1 MQILKNISLKDKHT
15 FHIQSFTDY
24 WADFKSVDDLKNLF
38 AEDEIK
44 GLPVYAIGSGSN
56 LLFDGDFKGLLVHS
70 KIKAFELISEDD
82 TNVIV
87 KIGSGY
93 VWDELVSDFV
103 EKGWSGAENLSGIP
117 GEVGASPVQ
126 NIGAYG
132 IEISNIIISVEAFN
146 IKTQILKTFSHVECK
161 FGYRDSVFKNELK
174 NEYIVCYVT
183 FRLSKKLQPN
193 IQYGEVSSKVL
204 EKGEINLKNIRQA
217 IIDIRK
223 SKLPEP
229 DITGNAGSFF
239 KNPIINSDH
248 YNDLKTVYPEMPVWL
263 QESGDFKVSAAWL
276 IEKSGW
282 KGARLGNAGV
292 HDKQSLVLVNTG
304 NATSSE
310 IIELSEKIIEDIF
323 RRFKIDLQ
331 PEVIIIQSG
340 EKCE

>member
-15 FHIQSFTDY
+15 FHIQSYADY
-24 WADFKSVDDLKNLF
+24 WADFKSIVELKSLLS
-38 AEDEIK
+38 EEEIK
-44 GLPVYAIGSGSN
+44 GLPVFAIGSGSN
-56 LLFDGDFKGLLVHS
+56 LLFNGNFNGILVHS
-70 KIKAFELISEDD
+70 DIKTIELISENE

-87 KIGSGY
+87 RVGSGY
-93 VWDELVSDFV
+93 VWDELVSEFV

-132 IEISNIIISVEAFN
+132 IEVSNLIESVEALN
-146 IKTQILKTFSHVECK
+146 IKTQKLEIFSHDECK
-161 FGYRDSVFKNELK
+161 FGYRDSIFKNEFK
-174 NEYIVCYVT
+174 NQFIVCYVT
-183 FRLSKKLQPN
+183 FILSKAFQPN
-193 IQYGEVSSKVL
+193 ILYGEVSAKLL

-217 IIDIRK
+217 ILEIRK

-239 KNPIINSDH
+239 KNPIINSCH
-248 YNDLKTVYPEMPVWL
+248 YKELKEIYPEMPVWI

-292 HDKQSLVLVNTG
+292 HDKQALVIVNSG

-310 IIELSEKIIEDIF
+310 IIKLSERIIEDIF
-323 RRFKIDLQ
+323 RIFNISLI

-340 EKCE
+340 DKCA